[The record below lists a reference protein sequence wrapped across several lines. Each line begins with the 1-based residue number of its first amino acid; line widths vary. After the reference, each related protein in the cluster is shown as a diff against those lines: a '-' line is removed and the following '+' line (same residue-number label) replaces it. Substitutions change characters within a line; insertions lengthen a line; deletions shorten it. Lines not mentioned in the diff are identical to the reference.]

1 MGGHVAITVPR
12 PSVAAD
18 LITLKQA
25 SDLFAECGKEYE
37 VDPRTLKRWA
47 VKHQVRTRRAG
58 RDVIASW
65 TDLLE
70 VHAKEIDRREAG
82 RA

>member
-1 MGGHVAITVPR
+1 MAISAPT
-12 PSVAAD
+12 PSAATD
-18 LITLKQA
+18 LVSMKHA
-25 SDLFAECGKEYE
+25 SGLFALCGKEYE

-47 VKHQVRTRRAG
+47 VKHRVRTTRAG

-70 VHAKEIDRREAG
+70 VHAKEIDRREAD

>member
-1 MGGHVAITVPR
+1 MAITA
-12 PSVAAD
+12 PSPYAATD

-25 SDLFAECGKEYE
+25 CDLFAECGEEYE

-47 VKHQVRTRRAG
+47 NKHRVRTTRAG

-70 VHAKEIDRREAG
+70 VHAKEIDRRAG
-82 RA
+82 LA

>member
-1 MGGHVAITVPR
+1 VAITVPS
-12 PSVAAD
+12 PYAATD

-25 SDLFAECGKEYE
+25 CDLFAECGEEYE

-47 VKHQVRTRRAG
+47 VKHRVRTARAG

-70 VHAKEIDRREAG
+70 VHAQEVDRRAG
-82 RA
+82 LA